1 MIILYFL
8 LAVFA
13 TWRVTYMVQNDALP
27 GNVLGKLR
35 ERLHILEHYGGNFDE
50 IKPGSLRDLFSCFR
64 CLSFWVA
71 LPFAIFI
78 GSGVFEV
85 ILLLLAINGGA
96 IILNAWVQRLGL

>member
-1 MIILYFL
+1 MIFLYFL

-35 ERLHILEHYGGNFDE
+35 KRLRILDWYDGDE
-50 IKPGSLRDLFSCFR
+50 AKPGGLRDLFSCFR

-78 GSGVFEV
+78 GNGVFEV
-85 ILLLLAINGGA
+85 ILLLLAINGAA
-96 IILNAWVQRLGL
+96 IILNHIVQRFGL

>member
-1 MIILYFL
+1 MIFWYFL

-13 TWRVTYMVQNDALP
+13 TWRLVYMLQNDALP
-27 GNVLGKLR
+27 GNVLGKMRARLR
-35 ERLHILEHYGGNFDE
+35 ILDHYDGDT

-71 LPFAIFI
+71 LPFAIWLGDGFAEI
-78 GSGVFEV
+78 A
-85 ILLLLAINGGA
+85 LLELAIGGAA

>member
-35 ERLHILEHYGGNFDE
+35 ERLRILDHYDGE
-50 IKPGSLRDLFSCFR
+50 SIKPGGLRDLFSCFR